1 MDGNVLMKARKH
13 IKTKP
18 GSPVLLGDTEMR
30 RLKTRGKADEKTLLI
45 LTPEGEIIILPF
57 RKLRNIF
64 EYNYFGIP
72 CPLEKTE
79 PTPRDY
85 ALVYYAGI
93 EFDNSNQAIIGKTN
107 QVVFGA
113 LIAQLPKEELET
125 LRANEVSQE
134 LACYSS
140 Q

>member
-1 MDGNVLMKARKH
+1 MKARKH

-18 GSPVLLGDTEMR
+18 GSPVLLSDTEMR
-30 RLKTRGKADEKTLLI
+30 RLKTRVKADENTLLI

-57 RKLRNIF
+57 WKLSNIF
-64 EYNYFGIP
+64 EYNYFGKP
-72 CPLEKTE
+72 CPQENTNSA
-79 PTPRDY
+79 PRDY

-93 EFDNSNQAIIGKTN
+93 EFNNSNRAIIGKTN

-113 LIAQLPKEELET
+113 LITQLPKQELET
-125 LRANEVSQE
+125 LRAREVSQE
-134 LACYSS
+134 LVGFES

>member
-1 MDGNVLMKARKH
+1 MKARKH

-30 RLKTRGKADEKTLLI
+30 RLKTRVKADEKTLLI

-57 RKLRNIF
+57 WKLSSIF
-64 EYNYFGIP
+64 EYNYFGKP
-72 CPLEKTE
+72 CPLENTN
-79 PTPRDY
+79 PAHRDY

-93 EFDNSNQAIIGKTN
+93 EFDNSNRAIIGKTN

-113 LIAQLPKEELET
+113 LITQLPKQELET
-125 LRANEVSQE
+125 LRAREVSQE
-134 LACYSS
+134 LVGFES